1 MIRITSQKPK
11 NFTEI
16 TNAKVIIGET
26 SSIEKLK
33 EKVDLSNFKVFLMKI

>member
-1 MIRITSQKPK
+1 MIRITSQNQKIL
-11 NFTEI
+11 EI

-33 EKVDLSNFKVFLMKI
+33 KKELIYLILKFFLMKI

>member
-11 NFTEI
+11 ILEI

-33 EKVDLSNFKVFLMKI
+33 EKGVDLSNFKVFLMKI